1 MYAYFTRFHLEMTKY
16 EAQSASHQGRCDD
29 DVEYLTCTAKI
40 LRQLDKIPPEAI
52 AAELQEYGAWDDVE
66 LSDHAQN
73 RRRIVW
79 IAAGNIVEDQ

>member
-1 MYAYFTRFHLEMTKY
+1 MFAHFNRFSLEMTKS
-16 EAQSASHQGRCDD
+16 EAQSASHQGQCDD

-40 LRQLDKIPPEAI
+40 RRQLDKIPPDDI
-52 AAELQEYGAWDDVE
+52 AAELSEYGAWDDVE

-79 IAAGNIVEDQ
+79 IAACNIVED